1 MKFSR
6 MQLATLFMEVMIVVR
21 LILTFAL
28 TKPSV
33 PDRQEAPQSIEEE
46 SQEGETNQM
55 PAP

>member
-33 PDRQEAPQSIEEE
+33 PDRQEAPQIEEE
-46 SQEGETNQM
+46 SQGGDINQM